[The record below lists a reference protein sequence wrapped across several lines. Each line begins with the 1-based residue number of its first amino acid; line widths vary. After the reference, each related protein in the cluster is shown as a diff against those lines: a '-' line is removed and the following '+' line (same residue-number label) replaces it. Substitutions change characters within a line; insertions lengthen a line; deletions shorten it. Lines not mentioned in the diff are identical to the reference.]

1 MPRTWWTCSAA
12 NASDPEAPAKIEPVN
27 GSEMMNQLANVID
40 GHRWEDLPGLLH
52 QDFSCLY
59 VHTGEHFDRDAWGR
73 LSAEYP
79 GFQGFVLEDC
89 VGQAERAAGRAHV
102 TAESEGQLNH
112 FEVATFITVRND
124 LISAMT
130 EVWTGVDEA
139 APVGTRPI

>member
-1 MPRTWWTCSAA
+1 MPPTWWTCSAD
-12 NASDPEAPAKIEPVN
+12 NARDPGSACKIEPVN
-27 GSEMMNQLANVID
+27 GTEMMNRLANVID

-52 QDFSCLY
+52 QDFSCRY
-59 VHTGEHFDRDAWGR
+59 VHTGEHFDRDAWVR
-73 LSAEYP
+73 LNAEYP

-102 TAESEGQLNH
+102 TAKSERQLHH
-112 FEVATFITVRND
+112 FEVATFIPVRND
-124 LISAMT
+124 LNSDMT

>member
-1 MPRTWWTCSAA
+1 
-12 NASDPEAPAKIEPVN
+12 
-27 GSEMMNQLANVID
+27 
-40 GHRWEDLPGLLH
+40 
-52 QDFSCLY
+52 
-59 VHTGEHFDRDAWGR
+59 
-73 LSAEYP
+73 
-79 GFQGFVLEDC
+79 VLEDC

-124 LISAMT
+124 LISDMT